1 MSDPQLDQPHTDA
14 VSFTPLTKAPKMVQ
28 TGPAAFPLSR
38 LQQARKAAGYA
49 ALAVGAGFAITA
61 LAVDVTDAAVAS
73 AVLAAGAAVL
83 SAAGVGANRQV
94 RRSEKGGAAPLL
106 GALTLRLNAAQI
118 LSFAVGPQA
127 SPGSPG
133 KTQKSGAQNTA
144 TAAESSLA
152 VQMAADV
159 LDSEW
164 EDEEDDIMGQYS
176 DAEWARRAKIIESE
190 PCQVLLDDALLFAQQ
205 FDSCHVLPGQ
215 ANYPEQ
221 SPQLVQPA
229 SKALLE
235 RGRGASQVRRK
246 EKLKQKK
253 QKKKR
258 NRRK

>member
-1 MSDPQLDQPHTDA
+1 MCVQYVGTFGEYVYIISHIVLQGLNQAVPGQL
-14 VSFTPLTKAPKMVQ
+14 
-28 TGPAAFPLSR
+28 
-38 LQQARKAAGYA
+38 
-49 ALAVGAGFAITA
+49 VGICFSCNLFSI
-61 LAVDVTDAAVAS
+61 
-73 AVLAAGAAVL
+73 
-83 SAAGVGANRQV
+83 Q
-94 RRSEKGGAAPLL
+94 
-106 GALTLRLNAAQI
+106 
-118 LSFAVGPQA
+118 
-127 SPGSPG
+127 
-133 KTQKSGAQNTA
+133 
-144 TAAESSLA
+144 
-152 VQMAADV
+152 
-159 LDSEW
+159 
-164 EDEEDDIMGQYS
+164 
-176 DAEWARRAKIIESE
+176 IIESE

>member
-28 TGPAAFPLSR
+28 TAPAAFPLSR

-49 ALAVGAGFAITA
+49 ALAVGAGFAMTA
-61 LAVDVTDAAVAS
+61 LAVDVTDA

-106 GALTLRLNAAQI
+106 GALALRLNAAQI

-190 PCQVLLDDALLFAQQ
+190 PCQVPLDDALQFAQQ

-215 ANYPEQ
+215 ANYPEE

-246 EKLKQKK
+246 GKLKQKE